1 MELNR
6 RDLLYRVN
14 FDKNNVDRIRKEI
27 DPFGARLLAVS
38 KTKSAACIQELY
50 DYGQKAFGENYVQE
64 LQEKQIQLPADIE
77 WHFIGHLQSNKV
89 KYISSF
95 VTQIHGVDS
104 IRLLQEIDKLA
115 KKNNRIQNCFLQI
128 YIATEETKFGLSFD
142 EAIEILN
149 SPLLQGMKNILING
163 FMGMAS
169 FSEDESKVRSEF
181 RSLKKFFDEQKSKFD
196 IPAIKLKELS
206 MGMTG
211 DYKIALEEGSTLV
224 RIGSAIFGERIN
236 S

>member
-1 MELNR
+1 M
-6 RDLLYRVN
+6 
-14 FDKNNVDRIRKEI
+14 
-27 DPFGARLLAVS
+27 
-38 KTKSAACIQELY
+38 
-50 DYGQKAFGENYVQE
+50 
-64 LQEKQIQLPADIE
+64 
-77 WHFIGHLQSNKV
+77 
-89 KYISSF
+89 
-95 VTQIHGVDS
+95 
-104 IRLLQEIDKLA
+104 
-115 KKNNRIQNCFLQI
+115 QI

-142 EAIEILN
+142 EALEILN